1 MMINSFEIN
10 IFRDSSDQYFECKYF
25 QENPTIKFN
34 KKTVLLICDR
44 QGISEN
50 CDLPYLPS
58 VIFECDIKY

>member
-44 QGISEN
+44 QGIGFQKIVT
-50 CDLPYLPS
+50 YH
-58 VIFECDIKY
+58 IFSLWSSNVT